1 MQKQIE
7 ISTATK
13 MNDFFKP
20 DLPLLMD

>member
-20 DLPLLMD
+20 DLPLLMN